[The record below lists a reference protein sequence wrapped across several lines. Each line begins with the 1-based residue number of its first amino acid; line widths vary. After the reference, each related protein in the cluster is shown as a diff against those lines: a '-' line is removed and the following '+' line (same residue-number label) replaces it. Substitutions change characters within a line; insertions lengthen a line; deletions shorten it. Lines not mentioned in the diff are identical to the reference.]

1 MKLPELTPAQQA
13 AAVDR
18 SGENI
23 SLTSGAGCGKTF
35 VLARRFTELLMTSR
49 DENPLSRLVALT
61 FTEKAALEMRQRV
74 RRLLRTLADSAGG
87 QDRRKL
93 LRWIEE
99 LPEARI
105 STIHAFCSGLLR
117 THAIEAGIDPGFSV
131 CADQLLSSKFVAR
144 STEEAVLSAVEDARG
159 DVAELVGELGLSRLG
174 EVVTGL
180 LGMRT
185 RADLSGYAD
194 PTRTFAR
201 WEEQLQDE
209 RVAAFGQLERD
220 GEIGK
225 LIDRIA
231 EIPCA
236 DPEDKLAGFREEKL
250 ALARALVNDPAA
262 RRPRF
267 FEEMARKPGNVGGK
281 KAWGPGVAKQVRD
294 LLKDLAARFE
304 RYAPYAEDLSLAD
317 EQAAN
322 SLATLTQLALD
333 AQEALRARMR
343 RQGLLSFD
351 DLLLLA
357 GRVVRENPSIRRGL
371 SGGIDQMLIDESQ
384 DTDAFQLSL
393 LLGILFDSDQLQDV
407 QPGRLFLVGDAKQS
421 IYRFRGAQ
429 VDVFRDICHRLG
441 EQQRESLDISFRT
454 HRAGIEFVNH
464 LFGGLMSEEYRP
476 IRAHRQVCPPEPS
489 VEVLLAS
496 PRADAPPFRR
506 AEETIAA
513 QAAVTAERIER
524 MVADREKRV
533 WDAESGT
540 WRATRYGDVAILFS
554 RMTNSLAFERELAR
568 RDLPYYVV
576 AGTGLFQQQEVYD
589 VLNALRAIANPLDDV
604 AVCGVLRSSL
614 VGLDDNALM
623 KLAET
628 CDGPYLP
635 ALQQLRD
642 SGRRI
647 GLSNDDR
654 HAVLAAADWLDQL
667 HRKSSAVGIDE
678 LLEDV
683 LQRTGYEATLLT
695 RPHGRRLV
703 GNVRR
708 VVEFARTAQADGIS
722 LPEFLAQMGE
732 QVLNQQRAEQAC
744 VAGEAENV
752 VRLMTVHQAKGLEFP
767 VVVLPD
773 LNVGLPKPTAPVLHR
788 RDWGITTS
796 ITAAGADDES
806 PEPLSHRL
814 SLQGELNDSADENL
828 RRLYVAIT
836 RHEDHLVFVGA
847 DWRTKEGGIRS
858 GDSDLAILDEAL
870 GITPAL
876 EAGREEIAYAG
887 DELALRVAAVPAPN
901 PPRRKESGSAGR
913 KLLAAS
919 RDEADFARQMVSLGV
934 PSSDGLG
941 PLPCD
946 VARAELAVTALSEFA
961 HCPQLYRYRYELRMP
976 DLPRD
981 TPDTSAPATPRR
993 NATGLSPMML
1003 GTVYHRCMELLD
1015 FTSPQSADVLVSAVV
1030 GELDLADRADL
1041 GVLTDELDEMLATLA
1056 ESPLLATL
1064 QNAPRTLRELD
1075 FLMDV
1080 DTLRLRGQIDLI
1092 LRDAGGDWRIVD
1104 YKSDRLNPGESWAQ
1118 RAGKYALQLQA
1129 YALAA
1134 KRHLGVAP
1142 AGALLYS
1149 LRTGE
1154 TWEMPLADLAA
1165 ARDELVCVGRELV
1178 ASRRAKHFAPRPG
1191 SRCEYCPY
1199 AAICPGQSAG

>member
-1 MKLPELTPAQQA
+1 MKLPNLTPAQQA

-18 SGENI
+18 TGENI

-131 CADQLLSSKFVAR
+131 CADQLLSSKLTAR
-144 STEEAVLSAVEDARG
+144 STEEAVLSAIEAGRP

-174 EVVTGL
+174 EVVTAL

-185 RADLSGYAD
+185 RADLSSYAD
-194 PTRTFAR
+194 PARTLTRWRA
-201 WEEQLQDE
+201 QLETD
-209 RVAAFGQLERD
+209 RAVAFGQLERD
-220 GEIGK
+220 GEIGR
-225 LIDRIA
+225 LIGSIA
-231 EIPCA
+231 EIPCQ
-236 DPEDKLAGFREEKL
+236 DPDDKLARFRDEKL
-250 ALARALVNDPAA
+250 ALAHALVSDPAA
-262 RRPRF
+262 RRPEYF
-267 FEEMARKPGNVGGK
+267 QEMARTPGGVGGK
-281 KAWGPGVAKQVRD
+281 KAWGDGVPKQVRD
-294 LLKDLAARFE
+294 LLKELIVRFE
-304 RYAPYAEDLSLAD
+304 RYAPYAEDLSGAD
-317 EQAAN
+317 ERAAE
-322 SLATLTQLALD
+322 SLATLTQLAID
-333 AQEALRARMR
+333 AQETLRARMR

-357 GRVVRENPSIRRGL
+357 GQLVEQNPSIRLAL
-371 SGGIDQMLIDESQ
+371 SAGIDQMLIDESQ

-393 LLGILFDSDQLQDV
+393 LLGILFDSDQLRDV

-441 EQQRESLDISFRT
+441 EGQRESLDISFRT

-464 LFGGLMSEEYRP
+464 LFSGLMSEEYRP
-476 IRAHRQVCPPEPS
+476 IRAHREVCPPDPS
-489 VEVLLAS
+489 VEVVLAR
-496 PRADAPPFRR
+496 PGADAPPFGR

-513 QAAVTAERIER
+513 QAAVSAERIER
-524 MVADREKRV
+524 MVRDGEKRV
-533 WDAESGT
+533 WDAEACH
-540 WRATRYGDVAILFS
+540 WRATQFGDVAILFS

-568 RDLPYYVV
+568 RDVPYYVV

-604 AVCGVLRSSL
+604 AVFGVLRSSL
-614 VGLDDNALM
+614 VGVDDNVLM

-628 CDGPYLP
+628 CDRPYLP
-635 ALQQLRD
+635 ALQTLRD
-642 SGRRI
+642 SDACM
-647 GLSNDDR
+647 GLTSDDR
-654 HAVLAAADWLDQL
+654 QAVLTAADWMDRL

-683 LQRTGYEATLLT
+683 LQRTGYEAALLT

-708 VVEFARTAQADGIS
+708 VVEFARAAQADGIS
-722 LPEFLAQMGE
+722 LTEFLAQMGE

-767 VVVLPD
+767 VVILPD
-773 LNVGLPKPTAPVLHR
+773 LNVGLPKPKAPILHR
-788 RDWGITTS
+788 RDWGVTTNITG
-796 ITAAGADDES
+796 AEAGDES

-814 SLQGELNDSADENL
+814 SLLNELADAADENL
-828 RRLYVAIT
+828 RRLYVAVT

-847 DWRTKEGGIRS
+847 DWRTKQGDIRS
-858 GDSDLAILDEAL
+858 GESDLAILDAAL

-876 EAGREEIAYAG
+876 EAGREKIAYG
-887 DELALRVAAVPAPN
+887 GGEFSLRVAAVPAPS
-901 PPRRKESGSAGR
+901 PPRRKDSASAGR

-919 RDEADFARQMVSLGV
+919 RDEADFARQIVSLGV
-934 PSSDGLG
+934 PSADGLG
-941 PLPCD
+941 PLPGD

-961 HCPQLYRYRYELRMP
+961 RCPQLYRYRYELRMP
-976 DLPRD
+976 DLPRQGPD
-981 TPDTSAPATPRR
+981 TPAAPPRR
-993 NATGLSPMML
+993 NATGLSPMLL

-1015 FTSPQSADVLVSAVV
+1015 FASPQSADVLVSAVA
-1030 GELDLADRADL
+1030 GELDLIDRADL
-1041 GVLTDELDEMLATLA
+1041 GALTAELDGMLATLA

-1064 QNAPRTLRELD
+1064 QNAPQTLRELD

-1092 LRDAGGDWRIVD
+1092 LRDAEGDWRIVD
-1104 YKSDRLNPGESWAQ
+1104 YKSDRLNPHESWAQ
-1118 RAGKYALQLQA
+1118 RAGKYGLQLQA

-1134 KRHLGVAP
+1134 ERHLGVAP

-1178 ASRRAKHFAPRPG
+1178 ASRRAKHFAPRPA
-1191 SRCEYCPY
+1191 SHCEYCPF
-1199 AAICPGQSAG
+1199 AAICPGRAEN